1 MVRGCLT
8 IAVGVLLA
16 FCAPASGQP
25 QSTEESPPTTRAEV
39 LRRAR
44 EARALADHKPNPAE
58 RAFSLAEGHLMP
70 LLLRDGIHWKLG
82 SLTTGSGFAYGAG
95 YRNRR
100 LFDREGAFTVW
111 AAGSLKQYRAVEAR
125 LEFPNLA
132 GGKLSAGGYGRYHSY
147 PQEAFFGIGP
157 DSSAA
162 DWSTFRMTNTFFGA
176 YGGVRPWRSTL
187 FGAAVDVLAPRIGP
201 GTTDNVPPIDSLFN
215 ENTAPGLEGE
225 HNFTR
230 TAGFVDVDYRY
241 PKYPR
246 RGGRYRF
253 DVSHYWDR
261 TGTFDFV
268 RVDADLRQFISA
280 FAERRVVA
288 LRLFASTSEPISGGQ
303 IPFYLMP
310 WLGGQDTLRGHLDY
324 RFRGAHAMLAQ
335 AEYRWEIWSG
345 LDAALFYDTGKVAD
359 RRADLNF
366 RDLNN
371 VYGFGFRFNTDNGV
385 IARVDVGFGSGEGT
399 RVFIVFG
406 DVF

>member
-1 MVRGCLT
+1 
-8 IAVGVLLA
+8 
-16 FCAPASGQP
+16 
-25 QSTEESPPTTRAEV
+25 
-39 LRRAR
+39 
-44 EARALADHKPNPAE
+44 
-58 RAFSLAEGHLMP
+58 MP
-70 LLLRDGIHWKLG
+70 LLMRDGIHWKLG

-132 GGKLSAGGYGRYHSY
+132 DGKLSVGGYGRYHTY

-162 DWSTFRMTNTFFGA
+162 DWSTFHMTNTFFGA

-215 ENTAPGLEGE
+215 ESTAPGLVGE

-261 TGTFDFV
+261 TGAFDFV

-288 LRLFASTSEPISGGQ
+288 LRLFASTSEPVSGGE

-310 WLGGQDTLRGHLDY
+310 WLGGHDTLRGHLDY
-324 RFRGAHAMLAQ
+324 RFRGAHAILAQ

-371 VYGFGFRFNTDNGV
+371 VYGVGFRFNTDNGV